1 MAPTLHSAF
10 ARSSTKPRGR
20 WFQVMATIRIT
31 LSGFIVG
38 LAAFVVA
45 ALPPQPAG
53 AASTTYVFA
62 PPSMVVGEASGSVS
76 LPVTLSAP
84 STSTVTVAYNV
95 PGSNCN
101 YPNQASSGT
110 LTFAPGVV
118 SQNVPV
124 TINQCN
130 VAALNF
136 FTLTLSAPT
145 NATIARA
152 TTQVDVVGDNN
163 LEATPGLYVKNA
175 VVDTTAGTVQVPVLL
190 GGPSGATSASTVSVN
205 YTTTNGS
212 AVAGTDYTTTSN
224 TLTFGPGQ
232 TEQNITVPIIDRTS
246 AAASRSF
253 SVTLSSPTNAVITQ
267 GTGVVTIG
275 ASGGTTV
282 SSPNIFAPPNTVV
295 GEADGWMDLP
305 VTLSAPS
312 ANLVTVA
319 YNVPG
324 SNCNYPNQGSSG
336 TLSFVPGVVLQA
348 IRVQIN
354 QCNAAALN
362 FFTLTLSAPTNATIA
377 RATTQVDV
385 VGDNNLEATPGLY
398 VKNAVVDT
406 TAGTVQVPVLLGGPS
421 GATSASTVSVNYTTT
436 NGSAVAGTDYTTTS
450 NTLTFGPGQT
460 EQNIT
465 VPIIDR
471 TSAAASRSFSVTL
484 SSPTNAVITQ
494 GTGVVTIG
502 ASGGTTVSSP
512 NIFAPPNTVVGEAD
526 GWMDLPVTLSA
537 PSANLVTVA
546 YNVPGS
552 NCNYPNQG
560 SSGTLSFV
568 PGVVLQAIRV
578 QINQCNAAA
587 LNFFT
592 LTLSAPTNATI
603 ARATTQVD
611 VVGDNNLEATPGLY
625 VKNAVVDTTAGTVQV
640 PVLLGGPSGATS
652 ASTVS
657 VNYTTTNG
665 SAVAGTD
672 YTTTSNTLTFGPGQT
687 EQNITVPIIDRT
699 SAAASRSFSVTLSSP
714 TNAVITQGTGVVTIG
729 ASGGTTVS
737 SPNIFAP
744 PNTVVGEAD
753 GWMDLPVTLSAP
765 SANLVTVAYN
775 VPGSNCNY
783 PNQGSSGTL
792 SFVPGVVLQAIRVQ
806 INQCNVTTNQTFT
819 LTLSGATNA
828 TIARA
833 TTTVTVVHVEGSLT
847 SLTPSRILDTRSNL
861 GATGPV
867 ASGGTV
873 SLQVDG
879 AGGIPASGVAAVV
892 LNVTVTQPADG
903 GYLTVYPDG
912 GSRPTT
918 SALNFSAGETV
929 PNLVIAPVGA
939 DGKVDFFNGSSGTV
953 QVLADV
959 SGWFASGTAGAGG
972 LTPLTPSRILDTRS
986 NLGATGPVASGGTVS
1001 LQVDGAGGIPASGV
1015 AAVVLNVTVTQPADG
1030 GYLTVY
1036 PDGGSR
1042 PTTSALNFSAGET
1055 VPNLVIAPVGADG
1068 KVDFFNGSSGTVQV
1082 LADVSGWFASGTA
1095 GAGGLT
1101 PLTPSRILDTRSN
1114 LGATGPVA
1122 SGGTV
1127 SLQVDGAGGIPASG
1141 VAAVVLNVTVTQPA
1155 DGGYLTV
1162 YPDGGSRPTTS
1173 ALNFSAGETVPN
1185 LVIAPVGADGK
1196 VDFFNG
1202 SSGTVQVLADVSGW
1216 FSTQ

>member
-1 MAPTLHSAF
+1 MRLTRLTF
-10 ARSSTKPRGR
+10 ASL
-20 WFQVMATIRIT
+20 F
-31 LSGFIVG
+31 VG
-38 LAAFVVA
+38 LATFVA
-45 ALPPQPAG
+45 AVLPPQPAG
-53 AASTTYVFA
+53 AAATTYLFA
-62 PPSMVVGEASGSVS
+62 PPSTVVGEASGSVS

-84 STSTVTVAYNV
+84 STSTVTVAYSV
-95 PGSNCN
+95 PGNGCN
-101 YPNQASSGT
+101 SPNQTSNGT

-130 VAALNF
+130 VTTKQF
-136 FTLTLSAPT
+136 FTLTLSGAT
-145 NATIARA
+145 NSTIARA

-163 LEATPGLYVKNA
+163 LQPTPGLYARDA
-175 VVDTTAGTVQVPVLL
+175 VVDTTAGSVQVPVLL
-190 GGPSGATSASTVSVN
+190 GGPNGATSASTVSVN

-224 TLTFGPGQ
+224 TLTFAPGQ
-232 TEQNITVPIIDRTS
+232 TEQNITVPIIDRTT
-246 AAASRSF
+246 AAGSRSF
-253 SVTLSSPTNAVITQ
+253 SVTLSSPTNAVITD

-275 ASGGTTV
+275 ASGGTAV
-282 SSPNIFAPPNTVV
+282 SSPYIFAPPNTVV

-319 YNVPG
+319 YSVPG
-324 SNCNYPNQGSSG
+324 NGCNSPNQTSSG

-354 QCNAAALN
+354 GCNVAALN
-362 FFTLTLSAPTNATIA
+362 FFTLTLSGATNSTIA

-385 VGDNNLEATPGLY
+385 VGDNNLQPTPGLY
-398 VKNAVVDT
+398 ARDAVVDT
-406 TAGTVQVPVLLGGPS
+406 TAGSVQVPVLLGGPN

-450 NTLTFGPGQT
+450 GTLTFGPGQT

-471 TSAAASRSFSVTL
+471 TTAAGSRSFSVTL
-484 SSPTNAVITQ
+484 SSPTNAVITD

-502 ASGGTTVSSP
+502 ASGGTAVSSP
-512 NIFAPPNTVVGEAD
+512 YIFAPPNTVVGEAD

-546 YNVPGS
+546 YSVPG
-552 NCNYPNQG
+552 NGCNSPNQT

-578 QINQCNAAA
+578 QINGCNVAA

-592 LTLSAPTNATI
+592 LTLSGATNSTI

-611 VVGDNNLEATPGLY
+611 VVGDNNLQPTPGLY
-625 VKNAVVDTTAGTVQV
+625 ARDAVVDTTAGSVQV
-640 PVLLGGPSGATS
+640 PVLLGGPNGATS

-672 YTTTSNTLTFGPGQT
+672 YTTTSGTLTFGPGQT

-699 SAAASRSFSVTLSSP
+699 TAAGSRSFSVTLSSP
-714 TNAVITQGTGVVTIG
+714 TNAVITDGTGVVTIG
-729 ASGGTTVS
+729 ASGGTAVS
-737 SPNIFAP
+737 SPFIFAP

-765 SANLVTVAYN
+765 SANLVTVAYS
-775 VPGSNCNY
+775 VPGNGCNS
-783 PNQGSSGTL
+783 PNQTSSGTL

-806 INQCNVTTNQTFT
+806 INECSVTTNQTFT

-828 TIARA
+828 TISQA

-847 SLTPSRILDTRSNL
+847 PLTPSRILDTRFNA
-861 GATGPV
+861 GANGPV
-867 ASGGTV
+867 AAGGTI

-892 LNVTVTQPADG
+892 LNVTATSPSAAG
-903 GYLTVYPDG
+903 FLTVYPDG
-912 GSRPTT
+912 GTKPTT
-918 SALNFSAGETV
+918 SNLNFSAGETV

-939 DGKVDFFNGSSGTV
+939 DGKVDFYNGSSGTV

-959 SGWFASGTAGAGG
+959 SGWFASGTPGAGG
-972 LTPLTPSRILDTRS
+972 LTPLTPSRILDTRF
-986 NLGATGPVASGGTVS
+986 NAGANGPVAAGGTIS

-1015 AAVVLNVTVTQPADG
+1015 AAVVLNVTATSPSAAG
-1030 GYLTVY
+1030 FLTVY
-1036 PDGGSR
+1036 PDGGTK
-1042 PTTSALNFSAGET
+1042 PTTSNLNFSAGET

-1068 KVDFFNGSSGTVQV
+1068 KVDFYNGSSGTVQV
-1082 LADVSGWFASGTA
+1082 LADVSGWFASGTP

-1101 PLTPSRILDTRSN
+1101 PLTPSRILDTRFN
-1114 LGATGPVA
+1114 AGANGPVA
-1122 SGGTV
+1122 AGGTI

-1141 VAAVVLNVTVTQPA
+1141 VAAVVLNVTATSPSA
-1155 DGGYLTV
+1155 AGFLTV
-1162 YPDGGSRPTTS
+1162 YPDGGTKPTTS
-1173 ALNFSAGETVPN
+1173 NLNFSAGETVPN

-1196 VDFFNG
+1196 VDFYNG

-1216 FSTQ
+1216 FSAQ